1 MASIEVR
8 ILREALVAG
17 KLSPADVA
25 IYIRRLRRE
34 LREVER
40 IVLRRLLARRRKR
53 QH

>member
-8 ILREALVAG
+8 ILREALVEG
-17 KLSPADVA
+17 KLSLVDVA
-25 IYIRRLRRE
+25 TYIRTLRRE

-40 IVLRRLLARRRKR
+40 LLRRLPARHRKR

>member
-8 ILREALVAG
+8 ILREALAAG
-17 KLSPADVA
+17 KLSPVEVA
-25 IYIRRLRRE
+25 TYIRTLRRE

-40 IVLRRLLARRRKR
+40 LVLRQLPALLPKR